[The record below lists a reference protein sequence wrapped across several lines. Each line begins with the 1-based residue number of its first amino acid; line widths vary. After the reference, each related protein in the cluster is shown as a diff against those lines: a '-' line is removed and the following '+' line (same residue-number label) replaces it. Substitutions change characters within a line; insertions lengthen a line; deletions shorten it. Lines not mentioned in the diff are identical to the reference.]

1 MKKIFL
7 TGTLA
12 LAASLGG
19 LTVSCGDFL
28 DITPLNAVV
37 VQNYW
42 EKKSEVES
50 VITSCY
56 YHMQDAGFAQR
67 VIAWGEVR
75 GDNLTSSST
84 MEADN
89 KEMYDFY
96 INNITA
102 DNSWTSWADFY
113 NVINLC
119 NTILHY
125 APEAQVKDGNYSM
138 EELHTHE
145 AEAKAIRALCYFYLV
160 RSFKKLPLVTQATV
174 DDDETF
180 QVAASSADK
189 VLMEF
194 TAR

>member
-119 NTILHY
+119 NTILHMH
-125 APEAQVKDGNYSM
+125 PRRKLSMGTIRWKSSTHMRRKRKPFGPCVIFTWSGRLKNY
-138 EELHTHE
+138 LW
-145 AEAKAIRALCYFYLV
+145 
-160 RSFKKLPLVTQATV
+160 
-174 DDDETF
+174 
-180 QVAASSADK
+180 
-189 VLMEF
+189 
-194 TAR
+194 

>member
-119 NTILHY
+119 NTMSELDFSDSLCT
-125 APEAQVKDGNYSM
+125 ELDNSEFDKERKEKCVKN
-138 EELHTHE
+138 
-145 AEAKAIRALCYFYLV
+145 
-160 RSFKKLPLVTQATV
+160 VT
-174 DDDETF
+174 
-180 QVAASSADK
+180 
-189 VLMEF
+189 LMKIE
-194 TAR
+194 